1 MHDADSSMPDS
12 MNIQIGNATFT
23 LVTTSRNGQWTAHAV
38 RTDNGD
44 RYGIDVTASSE
55 EDATSRLAR
64 WLQWQHDHTAAL
76 DTLQRAENAYHRAVA
91 NAAFSS
97 ADAQVADAKPAR
109 ADLNAARGV
118 LDDVRARRPNV

>member
-1 MHDADSSMPDS
+1 
-12 MNIQIGNATFT
+12 MNIQIGDSTYT
-23 LVTTSRNGQWTAHAV
+23 LVAVSRRDQWTAHAV
-38 RTDNGD
+38 RTDSGD
-44 RYGIDVTASSE
+44 RYGIEVTASSE

-76 DTLQRAENAYHRAVA
+76 EALQRAEHAYHRAVA

-97 ADAQVADAKPAR
+97 AETQAAEAKPAR
-109 ADLNAARGV
+109 VDMDAARSA